1 MYELVSQRKIKAPD
15 QRKRILVVE
24 DDPEIIELH
33 RAYLSERFLV
43 DIESTGVNAIRYLK
57 KNNTIDLALI
67 DLMLP
72 DISGIDVLREIKKLM
87 PFVPTIIVTAFGS
100 EDVAVKAFRCGAR
113 DYIRKPF
120 DYDELIERMN
130 FCLSPN
136 VIDQARDRTA
146 SQNASEPIPHA
157 REPRGQAAIKTRHIQ
172 RALHF
177 IHNNYSTDISLEQVA
192 RTVRLSRYH
201 FSRVFKE
208 ITGFTYQSYVNRVRI
223 EQAKKMLNDDA
234 LSVTDAGYAV
244 GYSDLT
250 HFERIFKKIVGSN
263 PTQFRRRRSDDKAES

>member
-1 MYELVSQRKIKAPD
+1 
-15 QRKRILVVE
+15 VVE

-33 RAYLSERFLV
+33 RTYLSERFLV
-43 DIESTGVNAIRYLK
+43 DIESLGVNAIRYLQK
-57 KNNTIDLALI
+57 KKTIDLALI

-120 DYDELIERMN
+120 DYDELIERII
-130 FCLSPN
+130 FCLSLN
-136 VIDQARDRTA
+136 VIDQVKNRTA
-146 SQNASEPIPHA
+146 LVNESEPVPPA
-157 REPRGQAAIKTRHIQ
+157 GTPRGQAAIKTQHIH

-177 IHNNYSTDISLEQVA
+177 IHNNYATNISLGQVA
-192 RTVRLSRYH
+192 QTVRLSRYH
-201 FSRVFKE
+201 FSRLFKE
-208 ITGFTYQSYVNRVRI
+208 ITGLTYQSYVNRVRI

-263 PTQFRRRRSDDKAES
+263 PTQFRRRASDEKTGSRK

>member
-1 MYELVSQRKIKAPD
+1 M
-15 QRKRILVVE
+15 VE

-33 RAYLSERFLV
+33 RTYLSERFLV
-43 DIESTGVNAIRYLK
+43 DIESSGVNAIRYLK
-57 KNNTIDLALI
+57 KKNTIDLALI

-136 VIDQARDRTA
+136 VIDQAKDRTA
-146 SQNASEPIPHA
+146 SQNASEPIPPA
-157 REPRGQAAIKTRHIQ
+157 GEFRGQAAVKTRHIQ

-192 RTVRLSRYH
+192 GTVGLSRYH

-263 PTQFRRRRSDDKAES
+263 PTQFRRRRFDDKAES

>member
-1 MYELVSQRKIKAPD
+1 LVSQRKIKAPD

-33 RAYLSERFLV
+33 RTYLSERFLV
-43 DIESTGVNAIRYLK
+43 DIESLGVNAIRYLQK
-57 KNNTIDLALI
+57 KKTIDLALI

-120 DYDELIERMN
+120 DYDELIERII
-130 FCLSPN
+130 FCLSLN
-136 VIDQARDRTA
+136 VIDQVKNRTA
-146 SQNASEPIPHA
+146 LVNESEPVPPA
-157 REPRGQAAIKTRHIQ
+157 GTPRGQAAIKTRHIQ

-177 IHNNYSTDISLEQVA
+177 IHNNYATNISLGQVA
-192 RTVRLSRYH
+192 QTVRLSRYH
-201 FSRVFKE
+201 FSRLFKE
-208 ITGFTYQSYVNRVRI
+208 ITGLTYQSYVNRVRI

-263 PTQFRRRRSDDKAES
+263 PTQFRRRASDEKTGSRK

>member
-1 MYELVSQRKIKAPD
+1 MVSQRKTKLFDP
-15 QRKRILVVE
+15 RKRILVVE
-24 DDPEIIELH
+24 DDAEIVELH
-33 RAYLSERFLV
+33 KTYLSESFLV
-43 DIESTGVNAIRYLK
+43 DIETSGEHAIRYLK
-57 KNNTIDLALI
+57 KHNTIDLALI

-113 DYIRKPF
+113 DYIKKPF
-120 DYDELIERMN
+120 NYDELIERIN
-130 FCLSPN
+130 FCLSLN
-136 VIDQARDRTA
+136 VIDQAKNRTA
-146 SQNASEPIPHA
+146 FLNESEPIAPAGTA
-157 REPRGQAAIKTRHIQ
+157 REQAAIKAGHIQ

-177 IHNNYSTDISLEQVA
+177 IHNNFAADISLERVA

-201 FSRVFKE
+201 LSRLFKE
-208 ITGFTYQSYVNRVRI
+208 MTGFTYQSYLNRVRI

-234 LSVTDAGYAV
+234 LSVTDVGYAV

-263 PTQFRRRRSDDKAES
+263 PTQFRRHVSGDESSHRK